1 MTCVLL
7 LIGGL
12 KNLHKYNRR
21 THVGSSSCTRQKREF
36 FQATL
41 TNGVESL
48 SHFLL
53 CEFERLLVSTLDNHD
68 SLRLKNTGEGNS
80 CTTQNNLEHVNKNEK
95 TCDVGI
101 LSDLAVSDWDY
112 ANTGFTGNL
121 NEDFDFERA
130 FVVHAL
136 LFQVRNSF
144 VVHVSENEKRVP
156 ISSVSD
162 LWDND
167 ANEVI
172 CQKSLLVTRENFLP
186 TQNLNA
192 RNRMYKKKNLTSH
205 LMRTRSQTRADL

>member
-21 THVGSSSCTRQKREF
+21 THVGSSSCTRQKR
-36 FQATL
+36 ATL